1 MLCSQCFTSYNKRP
15 RYTNT
20 KSPVLWCFS
29 SLRSILNAN
38 VDLPATHPHL
48 LSGGSDHVLREGS
61 FTSPDIPSCTTRCW
75 DGIGSSRCQKE
86 SGSREGRR
94 VKGGAG
100 CYPAPWHQKVKHIS
114 ASFGLHVTT
123 RLMDNGQ
130 HKEAHAKDQ
139 PSMGRRTNPRKRQA
153 WSWGT
158 AQHST
163 ARQSTAQH
171 STVRHSTASSRHS
184 GRAVPDAERQ
194 FPTAL
199 LPERRPGAPPGAA
212 HPLCQRLQRSLTPWA
227 QSSAKHP
234 GMKGKKK

>member
-158 AQHST
+158 AQHGT
-163 ARQSTAQH
+163 AKHSTAQH
-171 STVRHSTASSRHS
+171 STAQHSELPALRQSGSRRGAAIPHS
-184 GRAVPDAERQ
+184 AA
-194 FPTAL
+194 A
-199 LPERRPGAPPGAA
+199 GAPPRSTPRRSAPIVPTSPALA
-212 HPLCQRLQRSLTPWA
+212 HSL
-227 QSSAKHP
+227 SAIKR
-234 GMKGKKK
+234 KTSRNERKKKK

>member
-1 MLCSQCFTSYNKRP
+1 MLTCQRPTPICCQEDLITYFVKAPSPLQTFHLAPPGAGMELAHPGAKRNQDP
-15 RYTNT
+15 GR
-20 KSPVLWCFS
+20 
-29 SLRSILNAN
+29 
-38 VDLPATHPHL
+38 
-48 LSGGSDHVLREGS
+48 GGGWR
-61 FTSPDIPSCTTRCW
+61 
-75 DGIGSSRCQKE
+75 
-86 SGSREGRR
+86 
-94 VKGGAG
+94 GGAG

-194 FPTAL
+194 SLTAL

-234 GMKGKKK
+234 GMKGKKKNNNAQRHSSAWEKTNKK